1 MAFQAPGYFE
11 VWLLPSTLLIML
23 SIFTQCDIAA
33 HGHHMWS
40 FGQVL
45 KATLFICVIQ
55 SLLRFAERQLQ
66 RAYEQNIQQ
75 QQQQQSARLPTNYA
89 DKK

>member
-1 MAFQAPGYFE
+1 
-11 VWLLPSTLLIML
+11 
-23 SIFTQCDIAA
+23 
-33 HGHHMWS
+33 MWS